1 MFATPLNTRRK
12 EILQAIV
19 EAHIDSAEPV
29 SSQVINRRLRGK
41 LSPATIRNVMME
53 LDTLGLIWQP
63 HTSAGR
69 IPTDLGYRFYIDSL
83 MRIKQLSHKEK
94 EFIIN
99 KCIASSFAF
108 DEFLKEN
115 LRILSNFVGYTALG
129 FSSLGKE
136 QLYIE
141 RTSFILE
148 QPEFQTVRKLQAI
161 LRIFE
166 SQIPL
171 LEILRD
177 DLGTEGV
184 RVHIGKENPCT
195 DIQDCSLV
203 ISNLKIKNRNI
214 VSLGVIGPRR
224 MSYAKVISKV
234 GYVAGILSERI
245 ADSGIFSEDI

>member
-1 MFATPLNTRRK
+1 MVVTPLNTRRK

-29 SSQVINRRLRGK
+29 SSQAINRRLRGR

-83 MRIKQLSHKEK
+83 MQIKQLSPKEK
-94 EFIIN
+94 EFIIS
-99 KCIASSFAF
+99 KCIASSPAF
-108 DEFLKEN
+108 DEFLKEI
-115 LRILSNFVGYTALG
+115 LRILSNFVGYTSLG
-129 FSSLGKE
+129 FSLGKE

-161 LRIFE
+161 LKIFE

-171 LEILRD
+171 LEILKE

-184 RVHIGKENPCT
+184 CVHIGRENPCT

-203 ISNLKIKNRNI
+203 ISNFKIKHRNMG
-214 VSLGVIGPRR
+214 SLGVIGPRR

-234 GYVAGILSERI
+234 AYVADILSERI
-245 ADSGIFSEDI
+245 ADSGNFWEDI